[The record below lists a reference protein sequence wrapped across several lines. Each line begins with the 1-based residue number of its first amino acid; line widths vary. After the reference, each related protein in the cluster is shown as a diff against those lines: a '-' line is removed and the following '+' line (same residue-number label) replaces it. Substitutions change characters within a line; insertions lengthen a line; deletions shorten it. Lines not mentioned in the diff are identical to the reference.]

1 MNLQYSQFITRT
13 VFCGDHVRQMIHAN
27 LDQIE
32 EGSDVDDKIVVSRFF
47 ALKGAK
53 VTSWCG
59 DREKFLGRYHGYGN
73 PAGVAEGTLCNEG
86 NENGNSCGAL
96 STVVRLAPGEHCEFA
111 FLVGMKE
118 EPEVAEILASLC
130 AAGAG
135 LWKGIAAA
143 DRLLAWKACTFSDK
157 DTE

>member
-1 MNLQYSQFITRT
+1 
-13 VFCGDHVRQMIHAN
+13 MIHAN

-32 EGSDVDDKIVVSRFF
+32 EGRDVDDKIVVSRFF

-96 STVVRLAPGEHCEFA
+96 STVVQLAPGEHCDFWLE
-111 FLVGMKE
+111 
-118 EPEVAEILASLC
+118 
-130 AAGAG
+130 
-135 LWKGIAAA
+135 
-143 DRLLAWKACTFSDK
+143 
-157 DTE
+157 

>member
-73 PAGVAEGTLCNEG
+73 PAGVAEEHCVTREMRTATAA
-86 NENGNSCGAL
+86 EHSVRWCGL
-96 STVVRLAPGEHCEFA
+96 HRESTVSSHFWLE
-111 FLVGMKE
+111 
-118 EPEVAEILASLC
+118 
-130 AAGAG
+130 
-135 LWKGIAAA
+135 
-143 DRLLAWKACTFSDK
+143 
-157 DTE
+157 

>member
-1 MNLQYSQFITRT
+1 
-13 VFCGDHVRQMIHAN
+13 MIHAN

-86 NENGNSCGAL
+86 NAAEHSVRWCGL
-96 STVVRLAPGEHCEFA
+96 HRESTVSSHFWLE
-111 FLVGMKE
+111 
-118 EPEVAEILASLC
+118 
-130 AAGAG
+130 
-135 LWKGIAAA
+135 
-143 DRLLAWKACTFSDK
+143 
-157 DTE
+157 

>member
-1 MNLQYSQFITRT
+1 MS
-13 VFCGDHVRQMIHAN
+13 MIKSLSA
-27 LDQIE
+27 
-32 EGSDVDDKIVVSRFF
+32 VSF

-96 STVVRLAPGEHCEFA
+96 STVVRLAPESTVSSHFWLE
-111 FLVGMKE
+111 
-118 EPEVAEILASLC
+118 
-130 AAGAG
+130 
-135 LWKGIAAA
+135 
-143 DRLLAWKACTFSDK
+143 
-157 DTE
+157 